1 MTDFD
6 PAPLEITLFRGWS
19 DKDCYVWSPFVTK
32 LELRLRLSNVSY
44 QTAAGSMR
52 TAPTGKIPYVDV
64 REEEQPTSTTSAIG
78 DSAMIAQYLA
88 GRGLI
93 HDLDANLGAS
103 SKAQDLAI
111 RALVEDRLY
120 FFNMRERWMDNFYIQ
135 RDHVLTALSYPLR
148 VVGTGRYS
156 ADEARRFREDIWTNL
171 NGLLEESWKKA
182 QESSPESKEVVR
194 SLPAVMDYAT
204 RIHERYFP
212 DYEKWD

>member
-120 FFNMRERWMDNFYIQ
+120 FFNVCLI
-135 RDHVLTALSYPLR
+135 
-148 VVGTGRYS
+148 
-156 ADEARRFREDIWTNL
+156 I
-171 NGLLEESWKKA
+171 
-182 QESSPESKEVVR
+182 
-194 SLPAVMDYAT
+194 LPARIPRRT
-204 RIHERYFP
+204 RPYHVVHVKP
-212 DYEKWD
+212 DARTLDGQLLHPA

>member
-120 FFNMRERWMDNFYIQ
+120 FFNTLHGQ
-135 RDHVLTALSYPLR
+135 
-148 VVGTGRYS
+148 GTGLYS

-171 NGLLEESWKKA
+171 DGLLEESWKKA
-182 QESSPESKEVVR
+182 QERCGGTDNGSCFWCLGGDGPTECDTSVFGFVCSALIAKR
-194 SLPAVMDYAT
+194 
-204 RIHERYFP
+204 
-212 DYEKWD
+212 